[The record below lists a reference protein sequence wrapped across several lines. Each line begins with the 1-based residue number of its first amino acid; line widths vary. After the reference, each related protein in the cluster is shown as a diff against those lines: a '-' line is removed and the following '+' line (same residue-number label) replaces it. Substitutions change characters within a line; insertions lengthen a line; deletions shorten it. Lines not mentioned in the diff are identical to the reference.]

1 MNTLRRESSSAGSNA
16 ALIRIIQAPS
26 MTKESQKGPP
36 GARPGLMEY
45 LLLALLVLVVIV
57 TGWTLFD
64 NGLLDT
70 MASLVK

>member
-1 MNTLRRESSSAGSNA
+1 
-16 ALIRIIQAPS
+16 

>member
-1 MNTLRRESSSAGSNA
+1 
-16 ALIRIIQAPS
+16 
-26 MTKESQKGPP
+26 
-36 GARPGLMEY
+36 MEY